1 MSVGQVRG
9 SPFTWTGDSPVDKEC
24 TFDRRAQ
31 TLESGKEM
39 KMPRLSNSL
48 PKRNYFSLKDICSN
62 LCYFNLGKI
71 SLVSFFNLKVLKKKL
86 HCNAFFFLRC

>member
-1 MSVGQVRG
+1 MGQVRG

-62 LCYFNLGKI
+62 LCYFNPGKI
-71 SLVSFFNLKVLKKKL
+71 SLVTFFNLKVLKK
-86 HCNAFFFLRC
+86 NYIAMPFFLDVE